1 MTRKPTASSRKKLG
15 RPLGADV
22 AVATRMKIID
32 AATLCFAELGYAA
45 ASNRE
50 IARRA
55 GITSGSLY
63 HYFDSKAALYRAAL
77 QDANRILIDAYHSA
91 VREAPEAASADQLCL
106 GLERAF
112 TVARA
117 RPGMMNFA
125 AASAMEIQ
133 RNQELDWLEKEDGE
147 AFQKYFFD
155 LLKRARQRGELGA
168 QVDIGAMVNILLI
181 SFASLAFLHGS
192 QVSEKAFDASLRAF
206 EQMLKGEL
214 FVPGAAKVRPAK
226 TAANRKST
234 RAKPIHGDA

>member
-1 MTRKPTASSRKKLG
+1 MTRKTAAPSRRKPG
-15 RPLGADV
+15 RPMGADI
-22 AVATRMKIID
+22 AVQTRMKIID

-77 QDANRILIDAYHSA
+77 SDASRILIRAYNA
-91 VREAPEAASADQLCL
+91 AAGEAPDAPSVDQLCM

-112 TVARA
+112 AAARA

-133 RNQELDWLEKEDGE
+133 RNQELDWLDKEDGE
-147 AFQKYFFD
+147 AFMNYFLG
-155 LLKRARQRGELGA
+155 LLKRARQRGELGPD
-168 QVDIGAMVNILLI
+168 VDIGAAANILLI
-181 SFASLAFLHGS
+181 SFASLAFLSGT
-192 QVSEKAFDASLRAF
+192 QVDAKAFEASLTAF
-206 EQMLKGEL
+206 KQMLKGTL
-214 FVPGAAKVRPAK
+214 FASAAKAPDPAK
-226 TAANRKST
+226 TAAR
-234 RAKPIHGDA
+234 RHA

>member
-1 MTRKPTASSRKKLG
+1 MTGKATAISPRKLG
-15 RPLGADV
+15 RPSGADV
-22 AVATRMKIID
+22 AVATRLKIID

-77 QDANRILIDAYHSA
+77 QDANQILIEAYHAAAS
-91 VREAPEAASADQLCL
+91 EAPDATSIDQLCL

-112 TVARA
+112 AMART

-125 AASAMEIQ
+125 AASTMEIQ
-133 RNQELDWLEKEDGE
+133 RNQELNWLEKDEAE
-147 AFQKYFFD
+147 AFPKHFHS
-155 LLKRARQRGELGA
+155 LLKRAKRRGELDP
-168 QVDIGAMVNILLI
+168 QVDVWAMVNILLI

-192 QVSEKAFDASLRAF
+192 QFNDKASEASLRAF
-206 EQMLKGEL
+206 KQMLKGEV
-214 FVPGAAKVRPAK
+214 FTGG
-226 TAANRKST
+226 T
-234 RAKPIHGDA
+234 H